1 MRQCALAEVAQC
13 VELLARVVDATDERV
28 LVGGTATGLV
38 HVLAHGVVQVDQGVL
53 LDARHERVAS
63 GLHCGV
69 QGDGQREL
77 LRLLGKADDVGDDAA
92 GGDREVT
99 GANAAAV
106 RVVELAQGAQRGVVV
121 HERLAL
127 AHEDDAGHAR
137 VEVIAHVHDLLV
149 DLCGREGAREAS
161 GAGGAEGAAHGTS
174 GLRAGADSKAVLGGH
189 ADALDG
195 DAVGVAQQVLA
206 AAVRRDLAGNL
217 LHAPHADL
225 GGKCLAQCLG
235 QVGHLVKRTDV
246 LVPEPVLD
254 LLGAETRLSQ
264 GLDELRELLVRERLQ
279 VDETRGRPRITVG
292 GIGHDAPLSVA
303 SPWWSIL
310 NRVKP
315 LLATNGN
322 DTY

>member
-1 MRQCALAEVAQC
+1 M
-13 VELLARVVDATDERV
+13 
-28 LVGGTATGLV
+28 
-38 HVLAHGVVQVDQGVL
+38 
-53 LDARHERVAS
+53 
-63 GLHCGV
+63 

-127 AHEDDAGHAR
+127 AHKDDAGHAG

-149 DLCGREGAREAS
+149 DLCGREGARKAS
-161 GAGGAEGAAHGTS
+161 GTGGAEGAAHGAA
-174 GLRAGADSKAVLGGH
+174 GLGAGTHGKAVLGGH

-195 DAVGVAQQVLA
+195 DTIGVAQQVLA

-217 LHAPHADL
+217 LHASYADL
-225 GGKCLAQCLG
+225 GGKRLAQRLG
-235 QVGHLVKRTDV
+235 QVGHLVQRTDI
-246 LVPEPVLD
+246 LVPDPVLD
-254 LLGAETRLSQ
+254 LLGAEAGLPQ

-279 VDETRGRPRITVG
+279 VDKTRGRPGTTVG

-310 NRVKP
+310 NRAKP